1 MAGAASIV
9 NEVESALHGASS
21 ERRTDVLRRVT
32 DLFVGDAE
40 NYSADQTALFDGVLG
55 QLVTHIESRAVV
67 ELSNRIAP
75 IARAPSQ
82 IVGRLAR
89 HDNIAI
95 SGPILAKSERLTDDD
110 LVDIAKTKG
119 QAHLAKIATRA
130 RLSETVTDVLVDEG
144 NSDVANELAVNA
156 GARFSKSGMARLVLR
171 ADGDERLSV
180 SISRRTD
187 ISRHQYR
194 QLVAQATDAV
204 RDKLMTAA
212 PAAQQDV
219 IRKVMADIAAQV
231 APKTDAMHR
240 YDAAQRTMRQ
250 LSQDSELLQRKLLEF
265 ANMKRI
271 GEVIVGLSVLSGAS
285 IEQVNRLFHAVTGFG
300 LMVLCKSLGFDW
312 HTAYMILLAM
322 PAATN
327 MEAAEREDLSEQYAA
342 FSVSSAQRV
351 LRFWQGRQTSKVG

>member
-1 MAGAASIV
+1 MAGAVSIV

-21 ERRTDVLRRVT
+21 ERRMDVLRRVT

-75 IARAPSQ
+75 IAQAPAQ

-95 SGPILAKSERLTDDD
+95 SGPILAKSERLTDEE
-110 LVDIAKTKG
+110 LVEIAKTKG
-119 QAHLAKIATRA
+119 QAHLAKIATRV

-144 NSDVANELAVNA
+144 NSDVANELAINA
-156 GARFSKSGMARLVLR
+156 GARFSKSGMTKLVLR

-187 ISRHQYR
+187 INRHQYR
-194 QLVAQATDAV
+194 QLVAQATEAV
-204 RDKLMTAA
+204 RDKLLAAA
-212 PAAQQDV
+212 PAAQQDT
-219 IRKVMADIAAQV
+219 ILKVMADIATQV

-240 YDAAQRTMRQ
+240 YDAAQRTMQQ

-265 ANMKRI
+265 ANLKRT
-271 GEVIVGLSVLSGAS
+271 GEVIVGLSLLSGAS
-285 IEQVNRLFHAVTGFG
+285 IEQVDRLFHAATGFG
-300 LMVLCKSLGFDW
+300 LMVLCKSLAFDW
-312 HTAYMILLAM
+312 HSAYIIIMAT
-322 PAATN
+322 PAAAN
-327 MEAAEREDLSEQYAA
+327 MEAAELEDLSEQYAA
-342 FSVSSAQRV
+342 FSAPSAQRV